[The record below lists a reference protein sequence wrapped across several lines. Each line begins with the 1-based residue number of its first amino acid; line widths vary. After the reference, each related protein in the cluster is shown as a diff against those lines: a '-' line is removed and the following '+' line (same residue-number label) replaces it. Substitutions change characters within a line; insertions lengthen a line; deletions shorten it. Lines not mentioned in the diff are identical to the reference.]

1 MPSAGPF
8 GEGTSSGKHIE
19 RGHLEAT
26 KEPELFEA
34 EIKDAAQQQVPV
46 QIF

>member
-19 RGHLEAT
+19 LEAS